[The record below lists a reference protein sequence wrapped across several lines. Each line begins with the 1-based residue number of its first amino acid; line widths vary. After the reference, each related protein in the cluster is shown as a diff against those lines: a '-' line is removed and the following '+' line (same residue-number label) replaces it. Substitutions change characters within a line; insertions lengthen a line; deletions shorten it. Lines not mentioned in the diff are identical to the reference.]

1 MILNYIWIAFFL
13 IAFVVGLFKLI
24 VLGDARVFP
33 DMVTATFD
41 MSKTGFEIA
50 LFLTGVLSLWMGL
63 LKIGENGGIIR
74 VMSKL
79 FGPFFQ
85 KLLPEIPKNHPV
97 FGYILMNFSANLLNL
112 DNAATPMGL
121 KAMEELQTL
130 NPKKDTAS
138 NAQIMFMILNSG
150 GLTLIPISVMVY
162 RAQKG
167 AADPSDVFLPIL
179 LATSASTFVGVLIV
193 SIIQKINLF
202 NRVIL
207 AYAGGFLLLVV
218 GLIYYLTQLSQEE
231 IARISS
237 ITSNVILFSFIISFI
252 VLALIKKVN
261 VYESFIEGA
270 KEGFGVAIKIIPYII
285 AILVAVGVFRVC
297 GAMGFLEQGFVYVFS
312 ALGLNTD
319 WTPALPTA
327 LMKPLSGSGARGLML
342 ELLDS
347 KGVDSFAGK
356 VASTIQGA
364 TDTTLYGIAL
374 YFGAVSISKT
384 RYTAAV
390 GLIGDFVGLVTA
402 ILLSYLFFH

>member
-13 IAFVVGLFKLI
+13 IAFVVGLIKLI
-24 VLGDARVFP
+24 FFGDAAVFP
-33 DMVTATFD
+33 GMVNATFD

-50 LFLTGVLSLWMGL
+50 LALTGVLSLWMGL
-63 LKIGENGGIIR
+63 LRIGEKGGVIR
-74 VMSKL
+74 VISKL

-85 KLLPEIPKNHPV
+85 RLLPEVPKNHPV

-112 DNAATPMGL
+112 DNAATPAGL

-130 NPKKDTAS
+130 NPQKDRAS

-162 RAQKG
+162 RAQRG

-193 SIIQKINLF
+193 SIIQKINLL
-202 NRVIL
+202 NKVIL
-207 AYAGGFLLLVV
+207 AYAGGFLLLVT

-231 IARISS
+231 IARVSS
-237 ITSNVILFSFIISFI
+237 ITSNVILFSFIVSFI
-252 VLALIKKVN
+252 LLALIKKVN

-285 AILVAVGVFRVC
+285 AILVAVGVFRAC
-297 GAMGFLEQGFVYVFS
+297 GAMDFLEQGFVYAFS
-312 ALGLNTD
+312 ALGFNTD

-374 YFGAVSISKT
+374 YFGAVNISKT

-390 GLIGDFVGLVTA
+390 GLIGDFVGLITA

>member
-1 MILNYIWIAFFL
+1 MVLNYIWIAFFL
-13 IAFVVGLFKLI
+13 IAFVVGIIKLI
-24 VLGDARVFP
+24 FLGDAKVFP

-50 LFLTGVLSLWMGL
+50 LFLTGILSLWMGL
-63 LKIGENGGIIR
+63 LKIGENAGIIR
-74 VMSKL
+74 VFSKL

-85 KLLPEIPKNHPV
+85 KLLPDVPKGHPV

-138 NAQIMFMILNSG
+138 NSQIMFMIINSG
-150 GLTLIPISVMVY
+150 GLTLIPMTVMAY
-162 RAQKG
+162 RAQGG

-179 LATSASTFVGVLIV
+179 LATSASTIVGVSIV
-193 SIIQKINLF
+193 CLLQKINLF

-207 AYAGGFLLLVV
+207 AYGGGFILLVG
-218 GLIYYLTQLSQEE
+218 GLIYYLMQLTQEE
-231 IARISS
+231 ISVISS
-237 ITSNVILFSFIISFI
+237 IVSNVILFSIIISFI
-252 VLALIKKVN
+252 LLATIKRIN
-261 VYESFIEGA
+261 VYDSFIEGA
-270 KEGFGVAIKIIPYII
+270 KDGFGVAVKIIPYII
-285 AILVAVGVFRVC
+285 AILVGIGVFRAS
-297 GAMGFLEQGFVYVFS
+297 GALNILEQGFAYLFTL
-312 ALGLNTD
+312 LGLDTD
-319 WTPALPTA
+319 WIPALPTA

-342 ELLDS
+342 ETM
-347 KGVDSFAGK
+347 KIHGADSFVGK
-356 VASTIQGA
+356 VVSTIQGA
-364 TDTTLYGIAL
+364 TDTTLYGIAI

>member
-24 VLGDARVFP
+24 FLGDAKVFP

-41 MSKTGFEIA
+41 MSKTGFEIS

-63 LKIGENGGIIR
+63 MKIAENGGIIR

-121 KAMEELQTL
+121 KAMEELQIL
-130 NPKKDTAS
+130 NPNKDTAS

-150 GLTLIPISVMVY
+150 GLTLIPITVMAY
-162 RAQKG
+162 RAQAG

-193 SIIQKINLF
+193 SLIQRINLF
-202 NRVIL
+202 NYIIL
-207 AYAGGFLLLVV
+207 AYGGGFLLVV
-218 GLIYYLTQLSQEE
+218 GGMIYYLTQLPQEE
-231 IARISS
+231 IATISS
-237 ITSNVILFSFIISFI
+237 IVSNLVLFTFIVSFI
-252 VLALIKKVN
+252 VLALIRKVN

-270 KEGFGVAIKIIPYII
+270 KEGFGVAVKIIPYLI
-285 AILVAVGVFRVC
+285 AILVGIGVFRVC
-297 GAMGFLEQGFVYVFS
+297 GAMELVEKSFVYIFS
-312 ALGLNTD
+312 ALRLNTD

-327 LMKPLSGSGARGLML
+327 LMKPLSGGGARGLML
-342 ELLDS
+342 ETM
-347 KGVDSFAGK
+347 KVHGADSFVGK
-356 VASTIQGA
+356 VVSTIQGA

-374 YFGAVSISKT
+374 YFGSVNITKT

-402 ILLSYLFFH
+402 IVISYIFFH

>member
-24 VLGDARVFP
+24 VLGDLEVFP
-33 DMVTATFD
+33 KIVSATFD
-41 MSKTGFEIA
+41 TSKIGFETA
-50 LFLTGVLSLWMGL
+50 LALTGVLSLWMGL
-63 LKIGENGGIIR
+63 LRIGEKGGVIR
-74 VMSKL
+74 VISKL

-85 KLLPEIPKNHPV
+85 KLLPEVPKNHPV

-112 DNAATPMGL
+112 DNAATPAGL

-130 NPKKDTAS
+130 NPDKERAS

-162 RAQKG
+162 RAQRG

-193 SIIQKINLF
+193 SVIQKINLF
-202 NRVIL
+202 NKVIL
-207 AYAGGFLLLVV
+207 FYAGGFLLVV
-218 GLIYYLTQLSQEE
+218 TSLIYYLTQLSQEE
-231 IARISS
+231 IGRISS
-237 ITSNVILFSFIISFI
+237 ITSNVILFSIIVIFIL
-252 VLALIKKVN
+252 LAVIKKVN

-270 KEGFGVAIKIIPYII
+270 KEGFGVAIKIIPYVI
-285 AILVAVGVFRVC
+285 AILVGVGVFRSC
-297 GAMGFLEQGFVYVFS
+297 GAMDFLEQGFVYVFS
-312 ALGLNTD
+312 ALGINTD

-374 YFGAVSISKT
+374 YFGAVNISKT

-390 GLIGDFVGLVTA
+390 GLIGDFVGLITA